1 MQPAMTSSAR
11 RICMAITVF
20 ALAGVVVSSIAL
32 YHHYGTS
39 ATSYCDFGQ
48 NFNCDIV
55 NRSTYSSVMGIPV
68 ALIGLIGYLT
78 LAALATFC
86 RSKIETPAMLLIGST
101 LGLGFAL
108 YLTYIEAY
116 VLGVW
121 CVLCLSSLTAMVLIT
136 ILSSVLVA
144 QSLRRVDSVTSR

>member
-1 MQPAMTSSAR
+1 MTSSAR
-11 RICMAITVF
+11 RICTAITLL
-20 ALAGVVVSSIAL
+20 ALVGVTVSSIAL

-39 ATSYCDFGQ
+39 ATRYCDFGQ

-55 NRSTYSSVMGIPV
+55 NRSTYSLVLGIPV
-68 ALIGLIGYLT
+68 ALLGLIGYLT
-78 LAALATFC
+78 LAVLASFY
-86 RSKIETPAMLLIGST
+86 RSKMETPAMLLIGST

-121 CVLCLSSLTAMVLIT
+121 CVLCLSSLTAIVLIT

-144 QSLRRVDSVTSR
+144 QWLRRVDSAAST